1 MGDQQHTGEVC
12 VPYLFWKPP
21 SIVWQQRAPSSR
33 QGVLGAD
40 ALIDNLTVF
49 EMLLYTAELKLDM
62 RMNFL
67 DKCKKVQ
74 RVIEQLALN
83 TCRDVRIGS
92 ALTRGIS
99 GAYLPLKF
107 ILIPDWKSVG
117 IRAHLENVAV
127 GLPLGPC
134 SLSCIFCAHILI
146 YQCQACLGF
155 WR

>member
-1 MGDQQHTGEVC
+1 M
-12 VPYLFWKPP
+12 P
-21 SIVWQQRAPSSR
+21 
-33 QGVLGAD
+33 GAD

-62 RMNFL
+62 RMSFL

-99 GAYLPLKF
+99 GS
-107 ILIPDWKSVG
+107 IP
-117 IRAHLENVAV
+117 HLTH
-127 GLPLGPC
+127 LFLQMT
-134 SLSCIFCAHILI
+134 S
-146 YQCQACLGF
+146 
-155 WR
+155 